1 MELGLKDKVAIVTG
15 GSMGIGKATAM
26 ALAREGAAVAVCA
39 RREGPLQEAAREIE
53 DATGSRVL
61 PVRADVT
68 APDDLANLVASTVA
82 EFGGVDILVSN
93 AVNAISGS
101 VLNLPEEAWRNHIDV
116 KLMAFVRLSREVV
129 PHMRARGGG
138 RIVVIGGGALRT
150 AGATGASNAVTN
162 AGVAAVTKNLSEE
175 VAVDGV
181 LVNCIHPGPVRTPR
195 LQQLQQERA
204 DMLGVTA
211 EEVEAM
217 SAKAVP
223 IGRALEPEEIA
234 SVVAFLCSEAASAV
248 TGQSIG
254 VDGGASRA
262 ITY

>member
-1 MELGLKDKVAIVTG
+1 MELGLQDRVAIVTG
-15 GSMGIGKATAM
+15 GSMGIGRATAM
-26 ALAREGAAVAVCA
+26 ALAKEGAAVAICA
-39 RREGPLQEAAREIE
+39 RREAPLQAAAREIE

-68 APDDLANLVASTVA
+68 SPDDLSHLVASTVEA
-82 EFGGVDILVSN
+82 FGGVDILVSN
-93 AVNAISGS
+93 AVSAISGT
-101 VLNLPEEAWRNHIDV
+101 VLGLPEDAWRNHIDV
-116 KLMAFVRLSREVV
+116 KLMAFVRLAREVV

-150 AGATGASNAVTN
+150 VGPAGASNAVTN

-175 VAVDGV
+175 VARDGV

-195 LQQLQQERA
+195 LRQLQQERA
-204 DMLGVTA
+204 NMLGITA
-211 EEVEAM
+211 EEVEAQ

-234 SVVAFLCSEAASAV
+234 GVVAFLCSQAASAV

>member
-39 RREGPLQEAAREIE
+39 RREGPLHEAAREIE

-129 PHMRARGGG
+129 PPH
-138 RIVVIGGGALRT
+138 
-150 AGATGASNAVTN
+150 AS
-162 AGVAAVTKNLSEE
+162 
-175 VAVDGV
+175 
-181 LVNCIHPGPVRTPR
+181 
-195 LQQLQQERA
+195 
-204 DMLGVTA
+204 
-211 EEVEAM
+211 
-217 SAKAVP
+217 
-223 IGRALEPEEIA
+223 
-234 SVVAFLCSEAASAV
+234 
-248 TGQSIG
+248 
-254 VDGGASRA
+254 
-262 ITY
+262 

>member
-1 MELGLKDKVAIVTG
+1 
-15 GSMGIGKATAM
+15 
-26 ALAREGAAVAVCA
+26 
-39 RREGPLQEAAREIE
+39 
-53 DATGSRVL
+53 
-61 PVRADVT
+61 
-68 APDDLANLVASTVA
+68 
-82 EFGGVDILVSN
+82 
-93 AVNAISGS
+93 
-101 VLNLPEEAWRNHIDV
+101 
-116 KLMAFVRLSREVV
+116 MAFVRLSREVV

-150 AGATGASNAVTN
+150 AGAMGASNAVTN

-175 VAVDGV
+175 VAAAGV
-181 LVNCIHPGPVRTPR
+181 LVNCVHPGPVRTPR
-195 LQQLQQERA
+195 LRQLQQERA
-204 DMLGVTA
+204 DVLGITA
-211 EEVEAM
+211 EEVEAQ

-234 SVVAFLCSEAASAV
+234 SVVAFLCSTAASAV

>member
-68 APDDLANLVASTVA
+68 EPDDLANLVASTVA

-93 AVNAISGS
+93 AVNAISGT

-195 LQQLQQERA
+195 LRQLQQERA

-234 SVVAFLCSEAASAV
+234 SVVAFLCSDAASAV

>member
-181 LVNCIHPGPVRTPR
+181 LVNCVHPGPVRTPR